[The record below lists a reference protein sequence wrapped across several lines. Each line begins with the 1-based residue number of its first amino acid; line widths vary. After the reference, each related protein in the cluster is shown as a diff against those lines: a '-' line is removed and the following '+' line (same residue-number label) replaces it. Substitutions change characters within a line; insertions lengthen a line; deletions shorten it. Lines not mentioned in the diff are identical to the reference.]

1 MVESGKIFLHSLTDT
16 PNWMLNLLGE
26 YDCKVDV
33 KGRLLLPS
41 GLKKQL
47 QEIAHEGFVVNRNIF
62 DPCLDVYPMS
72 EWNKVSAKLSQLNRF
87 VRKDALF
94 IRKFLNGAT
103 PIYPDGSGRVNLPAG
118 LRNYAQLSKEVVLLG
133 NNDRIEI
140 WDKKLYKQM
149 LDEDID
155 FAALAEEV
163 MGNKDEKGE

>member
-1 MVESGKIFLHSLTDT
+1 
-16 PNWMLNLLGE
+16 MLNLLGE

-47 QEIAHEGFVVNRNIF
+47 SDFSHEGFVVNRNIF
-62 DPCLDVYPMS
+62 YPCLDVYPMS
-72 EWNKVSAKLSQLNRF
+72 EWNKVSEKLSKLNRF
-87 VRKDALF
+87 VKKEALF

-103 PIYPDGSGRVNLPAG
+103 PVFPDTNGRLNLPVVLAK
-118 LRNYAQLSKEVVLLG
+118 YAELSKDVKVLG

-140 WDKKLYKQM
+140 WDKALYEKM
-149 LDEDID
+149 LNEEID

-163 MGNKDEKGE
+163 MGNKEDKGE

>member
-1 MVESGKIFLHSLTDT
+1 
-16 PNWMLNLLGE
+16 MLNLLGE

-47 QEIAHEGFVVNRNIF
+47 NDFSHEGFVVNRNIF
-62 DPCLDVYPMS
+62 YPCLDVYPMS
-72 EWNKVSAKLSQLNRF
+72 EWNKVSEKLSKLNRF
-87 VRKDALF
+87 VKKQALF

-103 PIYPDGSGRVNLPAG
+103 PVFPDTNGRLNLPIV
-118 LRNYAQLSKEVVLLG
+118 LTKYAELNKDVKVLG

-140 WDKKLYKQM
+140 WDKALYEKM
-149 LDEDID
+149 LNEEID

-163 MGNKDEKGE
+163 MGNKEDKGE

>member
-1 MVESGKIFLHSLTDT
+1 MI
-16 PNWMLNLLGE
+16 NLLGE

-47 QEIAHEGFVVNRNIF
+47 NDFSHEGFVVNLNIF
-62 DPCLDVYPMS
+62 YSCLDVYPMS
-72 EWNKVSAKLSQLNRF
+72 EWNKVSEKLSKLNRF
-87 VRKDALF
+87 VKKEALF

-103 PIYPDGSGRVNLPAG
+103 PVFPDTNGRLNLPIV
-118 LRNYAQLSKEVVLLG
+118 LTKYAELNKDVKVLG

-140 WDKKLYKQM
+140 WDKALYEKM
-149 LDEDID
+149 LNEEID

-163 MGNKDEKGE
+163 MGNKEDKGE